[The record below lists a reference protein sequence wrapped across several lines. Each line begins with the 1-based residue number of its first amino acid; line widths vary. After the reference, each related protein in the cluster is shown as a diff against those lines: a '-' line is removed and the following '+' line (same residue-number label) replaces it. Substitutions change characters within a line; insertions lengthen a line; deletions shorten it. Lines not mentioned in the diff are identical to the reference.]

1 MYMKICSNINIFKQ
15 LKVQKITFD
24 LNNFLDD
31 WLWLSIWFEIKR
43 FVKKVEPYVH
53 TWSCHFIFGVCRTM
67 PNLTKFGTRWKLNS
81 ARFGNVYS
89 DNIPSRIRPS
99 GCVYDDTASHGGFL
113 WGLISQTHAVL
124 VLLILHH
131 RKVALNSGCIGKD
144 GRQTTDEFLQQ
155 QIRVVE
161 TDPSITVRSAVVEV
175 VNGALHIGL
184 AAVRVTQ
191 SLVLA
196 PNILNFLVAESV
208 IKALP
213 MALQINAEVA
223 G

>member
-1 MYMKICSNINIFKQ
+1 MFIQTVFPVE
-15 LKVQKITFD
+15 LD
-24 LNNFLDD
+24 LQA
-31 WLWLSIWFEIKR
+31 
-43 FVKKVEPYVH
+43 VH
-53 TWSCHFIFGVCRTM
+53 TAVLLRVEDSFKAC
-67 PNLTKFGTRWKLNS
+67 
-81 ARFGNVYS
+81 
-89 DNIPSRIRPS
+89 
-99 GCVYDDTASHGGFL
+99 
-113 WGLISQTHAVL
+113 ISQTHAVL

-131 RKVALNSGCIGKD
+131 RKVALNSGCTGKD

-155 QIRVVE
+155 RIRVVE
-161 TDPSITVRSAVVEV
+161 TDPSITVRSAVVEA

-196 PNILNFLVAESV
+196 PNILNLLVAESV

-213 MALQINAEVA
+213 VALQINAEVA